1 MSKPKKEEKT
11 IMSKASTPQKLMTTY
26 VSCMMSYKGPQPRQ
40 GTRRHYLRDV
50 SINDWIIVCG

>member
-1 MSKPKKEEKT
+1 
-11 IMSKASTPQKLMTTY
+11 MSKASTPQKLMTTY